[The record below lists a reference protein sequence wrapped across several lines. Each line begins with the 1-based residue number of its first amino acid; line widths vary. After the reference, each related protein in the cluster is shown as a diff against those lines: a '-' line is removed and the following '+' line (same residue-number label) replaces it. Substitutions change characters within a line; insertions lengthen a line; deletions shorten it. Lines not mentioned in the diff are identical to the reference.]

1 MTELTVSQLATT
13 VGIDVETLLLK
24 LKEAQLLQ
32 SKPNDVIS
40 DEEKEVLLGHIR
52 AGITA
57 PKKITL
63 QRKQTQEMKMGG
75 SAQGKTVSIEVRKTR
90 TYVPVDPA
98 KEAETKR
105 LAEEETARQKQA
117 EEESLLKT
125 KLKAEAEVEA
135 KEHQEKLKQAAEKIA
150 VELVSKTEAPV
161 TPMPLVTAGQ
171 KDKDKEGMVADHR
184 STNPTKK
191 SEAVLEP
198 EEEEEQQKRHKK
210 IVEKPAV
217 DLKAKKARFI
227 PLALEEEPEED
238 EGVRA
243 ERARKRHKE
252 HPKGFVHSQKFEKPV
267 QPQIREV
274 MIPES
279 ISVIDLAQKMAVKG
293 VEVVKI
299 LMKMGTM
306 VTINEVIDQET
317 ALLVVAEMGHKG
329 VLLKENAVEDVLQ
342 EEAMGE
348 LLSRAP
354 VVTIMGHVD
363 HGKTS
368 LLDYIRRTKV
378 TAGEAGGITQH
389 IGAYHVETARGM
401 ITFLDTPG
409 HAAFTSM
416 RARGANLTDIV
427 VLVVAAD
434 DGVMPQTIEAIQ
446 HAKAAGVPVVVAVNK
461 IDKPDADPERIRVE
475 LSQHGVIS
483 ESWGGEN
490 MFAEVS
496 AKTGLGIDDLLET
509 ILLQAEVLE
518 LKAVA
523 DAPAK
528 GVVIESRLDKGRGP
542 VATVLVQ
549 SGTLHKG
556 DMLLAGTQFGRVRA
570 MHSETG
576 KAVLTAGPSIP
587 VEILGLSGT
596 PSAGDEIHVVKDE
609 KKARE
614 IALFRQGK
622 FRDVKMAR
630 LHSTKLSN
638 LFERMAA
645 SKDQKDKVEQK
656 TLKIILKA
664 DVQGSVEALVDALTK
679 LSTDEIQVAV
689 VSQGTG
695 GFTESDINL
704 AMASQAVLL
713 GFNVRADATA
723 KKLADNEGVDI
734 RYYSII
740 YNLLD
745 DVKAAMSGLLSPELR
760 EEIVGVAQVREV
772 FRSPKFGSIAGCM
785 VIEGVVKRNNPI
797 RVLRDNVVIFEG
809 ALESLRRFKDDASE
823 VKKDMECGIGVKN
836 YNDVKPGDLI
846 EVYETKSIARV
857 IK

>member
-1 MTELTVSQLATT
+1 MVDLTVSQLAMT
-13 VGIDVETLLLK
+13 VGIDVETLLSK
-24 LKEAQLLQ
+24 LKEAHLPQT
-32 SKPNDVIS
+32 KPEDAIS
-40 DEEKEVLLGHIR
+40 ESEREVLLEHIR
-52 AGITA
+52 TGISA

-63 QRKQTQEMKMGG
+63 QRKQTQEMKVQG
-75 SAQGKTVSIEVRKTR
+75 SSSSFTGSQGKTISIEVRKKR
-90 TYVPVDPA
+90 TYVPADPV
-98 KEAETKR
+98 KEAEAKR
-105 LAEEETARQKQA
+105 LAELAELAEQEALKLKKQA
-117 EEESLLKT
+117 E
-125 KLKAEAEVEA
+125 ADA
-135 KEHQEKLKQAAEKIA
+135 AAEKAKQETEHLALIA
-150 VELVSKTEAPV
+150 EKASAETQKEPVQKELAQKEIAQAEPVKISEEKIEAPK
-161 TPMPLVTAGQ
+161 P
-171 KDKDKEGMVADHR
+171 
-184 STNPTKK
+184 KK
-191 SEAVLEP
+191 LEPVAVLNAEI
-198 EEEEEQQKRHKK
+198 EEDEDLHKKPKK
-210 IVEKPAV
+210 IVEKPKV
-217 DLKAKKARFI
+217 DLKTKKARFI
-227 PLALEEEPEED
+227 AITPED
-238 EGVRA
+238 EDESERA
-243 ERARKRHKE
+243 ERVRKRHRSDSSR
-252 HPKGFVHSQKFEKPV
+252 GVQTQKFEKPA
-267 QPQIREV
+267 QPQVREV

-279 ISVIDLAQKMAVKG
+279 ITVADLAQKMAVKG
-293 VEVVKI
+293 VEVVKV

-306 VTINEVIDQET
+306 ATINQVIDQET
-317 ALLVVAEMGHKG
+317 ALLVVEEMGHKG
-329 VLLKENAVEDVLQ
+329 ISLRDNAVEEVLQ
-342 EEAMGE
+342 EENLGE
-348 LLSRAP
+348 LRPRAP

-434 DGVMPQTIEAIQ
+434 DGVMPQTIEAIA

-461 IDKPDADPERIRVE
+461 IDKYEADPERIRIE
-475 LSQHGVIS
+475 LSQHGIIS
-483 ESWGGEN
+483 EAWGGEN

-496 AKTGLGIDDLLET
+496 AKTGIGIDTLLET

-518 LKAVA
+518 LKAVV

-528 GVVIESRLDKGRGP
+528 GVVVESRLDKGRGP
-542 VATVLVQ
+542 VATILVQ

-570 MHSETG
+570 MYNETG
-576 KAVLTAGPSIP
+576 KLVLTAGPSIP
-587 VEILGLSGT
+587 VEVLGLSGT

-622 FRDVKMAR
+622 FRDVKMAK

-638 LFERMAA
+638 LFERIAN
-645 SKDQKDKVEQK
+645 KDTMEQK
-656 TLKIILKA
+656 ALKVVLKA
-664 DVQGSVEALVDALTK
+664 DVQGSVEALIEALTK
-679 LSTDEIQVAV
+679 LSTEEIQVV
-689 VSQGTG
+689 VISHGTG
-695 GFTESDINL
+695 AFTESDVNL

-713 GFNVRADATA
+713 GFNIRADATA
-723 KKLADNEGVDI
+723 KRLADSEGIDI

-760 EEIVGVAQVREV
+760 EEIVGIAQVRDI
-772 FRSPKFGSIAGCM
+772 FRSPKFGNIAGCM
-785 VIEGVVKRNNPI
+785 VIEGMVKRNNPI
-797 RVLRDNVVIFEG
+797 RVLRDSVVIFEG
-809 ALESLRRFKDDASE
+809 ALESLRRFKEDASE

-836 YNDVKPGDLI
+836 YNDVRVGDLI
-846 EVYETKSIARV
+846 EVYETRSIARV